1 MKTKNSLTHKGPLPL
16 VLGITGHIDL
26 RDEDLPVI
34 KAAVGGLF
42 AELQQKFPHSPIR
55 LLSPLAEGAD
65 RLVAELALK
74 CGFELIVPLPLPEDL
89 YRDDFRDPKSL
100 AEFNSLKARASAVY
114 ELSTVRQ
121 AEMGDISQ
129 DPQARKACYEQVG
142 VYIAHHA
149 HLLLALWTGQGSEK
163 QGSEKQGGTAQIVGY
178 RLKGEPVEGL
188 AGDRLLD
195 AHEPGA
201 VWHLPVGRSK
211 DEPLA
216 AGLVLGKGR
225 WLMSVKD
232 LDAGQS
238 DADFSIWPK
247 LPNMAAAEA
256 FNCAARGLHI
266 TEDMIQGMQALLPD
280 TDRHSQKETCNPALS
295 MVRTMAAA
303 DQLAGRHQ
311 QQTYRVWRRIFLL
324 AGLMVL
330 SFEGYAH
337 LWPHAPLLAVYP
349 LAFLAMS
356 VIWLR
361 HARRRAYN
369 GFLEAR
375 ALAEGL
381 RVQVS
386 WRRAG
391 LSQSAA
397 DQYLRRHATGLG
409 WVIAALRG
417 LNTLPPAQFSLEY
430 LHRVKKDWV
439 QNQAGYFKKRS
450 RSQEHRLRRHEQLA
464 FGFYGSALVLSVGM
478 LISSFFWELHGLPH
492 HILIVLIG
500 LGPAIA
506 ALWLA
511 YAEKQGWEEH
521 VKEYSRMGALFVRAE
536 EQLNELLEKAE
547 SSSHGSEEITASLSQ
562 AKDLLLGLGKE
573 ALYENA
579 EWLTLHRQRP
589 PSIPLG

>member
-1 MKTKNSLTHKGPLPL
+1 MKAKNSLTHKGPLPL

-55 LLSPLAEGAD
+55 LLSPLAVGAD

-74 CGFELIVPLPLPEDL
+74 CGFELIVPLPLPESL
-89 YRDDFRDPKSL
+89 YRKDFEDPKSL
-100 AEFNSLKARASAVY
+100 AEFDSLKAQASAVY
-114 ELSTVRQ
+114 VLPGDCEAVSK
-121 AEMGDISQ
+121 DISQ
-129 DPQARKACYEQVG
+129 HGPARDACYERVG
-142 VYIAHHA
+142 IYVADHA
-149 HLLLALWTGQGSEK
+149 HLLLALWTGQGSEY
-163 QGSEKQGGTAQIVGY
+163 QGGTAQVVNY
-178 RLKGEPVEGL
+178 RLNGLTGEKL
-188 AGDRLLD
+188 TDDRLLD

-201 VWHLPVGRSK
+201 VWHLPVGRRK

-216 AGLVLGKGR
+216 DGLVLGKGR
-225 WLMSVKD
+225 WLLAAKD
-232 LDAGQS
+232 IKAGQS
-238 DADFSIWPK
+238 DAETTNWPK

-266 TEDMIQGMQALLPD
+266 SGDVVQGMQALLPD
-280 TDRHSQKETCNPALS
+280 VDGHSEKGSGNPALL

-303 DQLAGRHQ
+303 DELAMKHQ
-311 QQTYRVWRRIFLL
+311 QQNYRVWRRIFLL

-330 SFEGYAH
+330 SFQAYD
-337 LWPHAPLLAVYP
+337 LWPHAYLLAVYP

-356 VIWLR
+356 VIWGI
-361 HARRRAYN
+361 HAKRGAYN

-381 RVQVS
+381 RVQIAL
-386 WRRAG
+386 RGAG
-391 LSQSAA
+391 LRDCVA
-397 DQYLRRHATGLG
+397 DQYLRRHVPDLE

-417 LNTLPPAQFSLEY
+417 LNTLAPAQSSLKN
-430 LHRVKKDWV
+430 LRTVHLRWV
-439 QNQAGYFKKRS
+439 RNQAKYFKKRV
-450 RSQEHRLRRHEQLA
+450 RSQEHRLRFHKWLA

-478 LISSFFWELHGLPH
+478 LVGSLFWELHGLAH
-492 HILIVLIG
+492 NILIVLIG

-521 VKEYSRMGALFVRAE
+521 VKEYSRMSSLFTQARWHMSRILRAAKGLPE
-536 EQLNELLEKAE
+536 DDQYRAARLC
-547 SSSHGSEEITASLSQ
+547 Q
-562 AKDLLLGLGKE
+562 AQELLLGLGKE

-579 EWLTLHRQRP
+579 EWLILHRKRP
-589 PSIPLG
+589 PNIQLN